1 MNIVNNDMANMSLG
15 TLNKNISQASL
26 RLARLASGAKIRGAF
41 DGASEFVVSRKMQV
55 KIRAL
60 DQDKENVHNGMS
72 LLKVAMGGVQEQI
85 DLMKTVKERVLDRPS
100 CLGFTKQSKKL

>member
-26 RLARLASGAKIRGAF
+26 QLARLASGAKIRGA
-41 DGASEFVVSRKMQV
+41 SEFAVSRKMQV